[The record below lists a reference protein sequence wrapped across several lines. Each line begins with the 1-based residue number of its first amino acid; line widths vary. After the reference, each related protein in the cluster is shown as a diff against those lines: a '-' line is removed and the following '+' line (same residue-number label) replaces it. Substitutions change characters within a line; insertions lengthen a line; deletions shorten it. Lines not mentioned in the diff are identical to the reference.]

1 MPALRASPL
10 IAIALLTLAAP
21 VAARGQA
28 AGAQAGETAITIPK
42 SMIPPAGKC
51 RVWMPDVP
59 ASQQP
64 AATDCTTALRQK
76 PANAYLVFGPAKRDL
91 SPFDVRNPWGPNG
104 SEARRRAAAR
114 GDTTPRALPG
124 VRNGLTA
131 KEAAREAAREPARTP
146 ATSQI
151 PSTQTAPAARET
163 RPAVK
168 DPSPPPPKKP
178 EKP

>member
-1 MPALRASPL
+1 MPDLRTSPL
-10 IAIALLTLAAP
+10 IAIALLTLTAP

-28 AGAQAGETAITIPK
+28 AGAPAGETVITIPK
-42 SMIPPAGKC
+42 SMLPPAGKC

-64 AATDCTTALRQK
+64 APTDCTTALRQK

-104 SEARRRAAAR
+104 SETARRAAAR
-114 GDTTPRALPG
+114 GDTTTRALPG

-131 KEAAREAAREPARTP
+131 KQPAPRAEPARTP
-146 ATSQI
+146 STRQI
-151 PSTQTAPAARET
+151 PSTQTAPAAREA

-168 DPSPPPPKKP
+168 DPPPPPPKKP